1 MIKTWMGV
9 ALLLALWQDAGAA
22 DATARVTELHGSVRR
37 AQAPLRLLDTLQE
50 GEQIELAPA
59 AVLMVWQPASD
70 RRYVLGGPGRFRM
83 AADGPQLLPG
93 SGKGSTRLLGAPSA
107 PSGANL
113 PHSVLAG
120 AIMRAG
126 DSVTEDEQAQHQP
139 QFVWHS
145 RPHRG
150 AWRFRLYAADG
161 ALLHQAEVADNRYL
175 LPPELVLT
183 PGLRYRWEL
192 AWSDSQSDDKRET
205 HSFRAVELTLAE
217 RAGRAGAL
225 RDAGSLPA
233 AHALAP
239 ELFTPEVRP

>member
-1 MIKTWMGV
+1 MEETVRHEFTHAV
-9 ALLLALWQDAGAA
+9 ALRMRQRADSVLLCRRHRFRHVGAA
-22 DATARVTELHGSVRR
+22 RH
-37 AQAPLRLLDTLQE
+37 E
-50 GEQIELAPA
+50 G
-59 AVLMVWQPASD
+59 
-70 RRYVLGGPGRFRM
+70 
-83 AADGPQLLPG
+83 
-93 SGKGSTRLLGAPSA
+93 
-107 PSGANL
+107 
-113 PHSVLAG
+113 
-120 AIMRAG
+120 
-126 DSVTEDEQAQHQP
+126 
-139 QFVWHS
+139 
-145 RPHRG
+145 PHRG

-225 RDAGSLPA
+225 RDAGSLQA
-233 AHALAP
+233 ARALAP